1 MININRIDLDKGD
14 ATVSLN
20 VDMYFKEMPELEKYR
35 CKLKKDMVNFLGY
48 EIKVHFAYKQM

>member
-1 MININRIDLDKGD
+1 MIHVNRIDLDRGD

-35 CKLKKDMVNFLGY
+35 RKLKNDMVNFLGY